1 MTDDIQRM
9 LGSIDA
15 KIDSLTERMDR
26 QNEHLFG
33 HYGVEHRLRS
43 VENEQ
48 SVIRGKTAVIA
59 AVISAVIASIA
70 TFFGWSK

>member
-33 HYGVEHRLRS
+33 QHGIEYRLRS

-48 SVIRGKTAVIA
+48 SIIRGKTAVIA
-59 AVISAVIASIA
+59 AVISAAIASIA
-70 TFFGWSK
+70 TFFHWSK